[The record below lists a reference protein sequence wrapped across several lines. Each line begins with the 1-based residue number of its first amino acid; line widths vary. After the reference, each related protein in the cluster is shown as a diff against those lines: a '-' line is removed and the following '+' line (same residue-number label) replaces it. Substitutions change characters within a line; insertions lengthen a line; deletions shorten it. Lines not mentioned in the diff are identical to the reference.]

1 MALDLKPAP
10 GARRQAFRVA
20 VRMARRDIR
29 RHKGRS
35 LLIILLIMLPVAAM
49 TGALTLFQSSQETV
63 AERVQYQLGGTQ
75 ARFRPMAMANG
86 HMVQDPVNETR
97 ITSSNWDRDPDFVP
111 KDPQDVLPAGYAV
124 LPETTLDLTAES
136 GAAEVPLVGRAVDAL
151 APAFAGKYTLL
162 QGRAPATGAEMLV
175 SPGLLERF
183 GLGLGEEL
191 STSAGTFVV
200 VGTLRDAGY
209 SDSNSIVYL
218 TPGQGGLGDQAPAES
233 AHSGGHQPAVVK
245 GTMYYLVGPEPVT
258 WSQVREA
265 NAAGVAVLSRTVALN
280 PPPADQRG
288 TDGTPTGYDSSTP
301 FSAYVTGAFLGA
313 LALLEVGLLAGA
325 AFAVG
330 AKGQVRELALLAASG
345 AETATI
351 RSVVMAAALWLGG
364 IAVAAGAATGLA
376 AAAAVVFVA
385 RINGSVRFP
394 GFHPDTLLTVV
405 AMAMGF
411 AACLL
416 AALAPA
422 WQVAHQAVLGAL
434 KSGRA
439 PLAAGRRPAVLGAV
453 LLGVAAAA
461 LATGSWLALS
471 SEDPD
476 VFISRTPV
484 IAWFLLGGAVLGV
497 VSLVLLT
504 GSVVAFLARRAGRLP
519 LAARMAARDSSRN
532 RSRTVPAVAAVL
544 AAATLASAGMVLASS
559 QQANEQENH
568 YWSALRNQAA
578 VPLLAGRAMQAD
590 GTVPEPKQMDPAAV
604 ASALDG
610 ALDTVEWTRVLRT
623 PGIRNC
629 EMRPE
634 LIDAAPARTPT
645 SSCLQYSLAVP
656 VGNECPKTAGQRVL
670 DPDDW
675 RCQGPM
681 RPYAS
686 QGSVGSIVVGTADDV
701 EKVLGK
707 APTAE
712 ARDVLAAGGMVV
724 TNPVFVRDGHVA
736 LVAQDVRKP
745 SPGVANADAFQGYR
759 EEGRTDVAAAV
770 LEPDVNVPYYGI
782 VSPEAAA
789 AAGMLLEDGALLV
802 QLSAFPDAAQTDKA
816 SSALAVVYGNQYT
829 SLLVERGAERD
840 SSLIL
845 WSIVGLGALIT
856 LSAAGITT
864 GLSMADARKDHVTL
878 AGVGAAP
885 RLRKALAGSQALMT
899 AGLGTVLG
907 SAAGTV
913 PAVLVVTATGLA
925 RTAVVPWLQLAALL
939 VAVPL
944 TGAALAW
951 LFTRARLP
959 MSRREVGT

>member
-10 GARRQAFRVA
+10 GGRRQAFRVA
-20 VRMARRDIR
+20 MRMARRDLR
-29 RHKGRS
+29 RHQGRS

-49 TGALTLFQSSQETV
+49 TGAVTLLQSTQETA

-75 ARFRPMAMANG
+75 ARFRPMAMTNG
-86 HMVQDPVNETR
+86 QMVQDPVDETR
-97 ITSSNWDRDPDFVP
+97 IASGNWDQDPDFTP
-111 KDPQDVLPAGYAV
+111 KDPQELVPDGYSVLT
-124 LPETTLDLTAES
+124 ETTLDLTAES

-151 APAFAGKYTLL
+151 APAFHGKYTLL
-162 QGRAPATGAEMLV
+162 QGRAPGTDAEMLV
-175 SPGLLERF
+175 SPGLLDRF
-183 GLGLGEEL
+183 GLELGEEL
-191 STSAGTFVV
+191 ATSAGTFVV

-218 TPGQGGLGDQAPAES
+218 KPGQGGLDDLAPADS
-233 AHSGGHQPAVVK
+233 APGEASAVVVK
-245 GTMYYLVGPEPVT
+245 STLYYVEGPEPVT
-258 WSQVREA
+258 WNQVREA
-265 NAAGVAVLSRTVALN
+265 NAAGVAVLSRSVALN
-280 PPPADQRG
+280 PPPEDQLG
-288 TDGTPTGYDSSTP
+288 TDGTSAQFNNSTP
-301 FSAYVTGAFLGA
+301 FADYVTGAFLGA

-345 AETATI
+345 AETPTI
-351 RSVVMAAALWLGG
+351 RSVVMAASLWLGG
-364 IAVAAGAATGLA
+364 IAVTAGAATGLVA
-376 AAAAVVFVA
+376 SAVVVFVA
-385 RINGSVRFP
+385 RANGSVRFP
-394 GFHPDTLLTVV
+394 GFHPDTLLTVAARV
-405 AMAMGF
+405 MGF

-416 AALAPA
+416 AAVAPA
-422 WQVAHQAVLGAL
+422 RQVARQAVLGAL

-439 PLAAGRRPAVLGAV
+439 PLPAGKRPAVLGVV

-461 LATGSWLALS
+461 LAAGSWLALS

-504 GSVVAFLARRAGRLP
+504 GSVVAFLARRSGQLP

-544 AAATLASAGMVLASS
+544 AAATLASAAMVLASS

-568 YWSALRNQAA
+568 YWSALKNQAV
-578 VPLLAGRAMQAD
+578 VPLLAGQPMLAD
-590 GTVPEPKQMDPAAV
+590 GTMPEPKKMDPAAV
-604 ASALDG
+604 ATALSG

-623 PGIRNC
+623 PSIRNC

-634 LIDAAPARTPT
+634 LMGSTPAQTPT

-656 VGNECPKTAGQRVL
+656 EGNECPMTAGQRVL

-675 RCQGPM
+675 RCQGAM

-686 QGSVGSIVVGTADDV
+686 QGSVGSIVVGTVDDV
-701 EKVLGK
+701 EKLLGK

-724 TNPVFVRDGHVA
+724 TNPVFVRNGQVA

-745 SPGVANADAFQGYR
+745 SQGVANAQAFQGYQ
-759 EEGRTDVAAAV
+759 EEGRTMVAAAV
-770 LEPDVNVPYYGI
+770 LEPDVKVPYYGI
-782 VSPEAAA
+782 VSPETAA
-789 AAGMLLEDGALLV
+789 AAGMHAEDGAMLV
-802 QLSAFPDAAQTDKA
+802 QLSAFPDAVRTDKA

-829 SLLVERGAERD
+829 TLIVERGAERD

-864 GLSMADARKDHVTL
+864 GLSMADSRKDHVTL

-885 RLRKALAGSQALMT
+885 GLRKALAGSQALMT

-907 SAAGTV
+907 SVAGIV
-913 PAVLVVTATGLA
+913 PAVLLVTATGLA

-951 LFTRARLP
+951 LFTRAKLP